1 MKVLIPVLMLLFIAL
16 CRFKVYAPEA
26 PITWNM
32 PDSYY
37 LVQKTTL
44 DNGLTIEVWREK
56 ERW

>member
-1 MKVLIPVLMLLFIAL
+1 MLIPILMVLFIAL

-32 PDSYY
+32 PDSYH